1 MPLLIFEAGKEEI
14 MDRNQRVLLILSGLF
29 FSVATAQGAENAEED
44 MAKMYDSDALISI
57 ATGTQKPI
65 HLAPAVAS
73 VITARD
79 IQNMGATTLDEALAM
94 IPGMHVSVSP
104 LKDLNSLYSIRGIGS
119 GFNPQV
125 LLTINGIPVRDVYSG
140 ARLNT
145 FRLPVANISRIEVIR
160 GPGSAVHGA
169 DAFSGVIN
177 VITKSADEING
188 LQAGARA
195 GSFNSKELWAQYGGR
210 VSDWQL
216 AFSMEWAKSDGDQGR
231 KVGSDLATLLGAPSY
246 ATAYPMQTR
255 YNTLNSRIGL
265 SNDRWDFSL
274 SSWLQRDGGLGPG
287 AAQAIDPVGKNNV
300 ESYQVDA
307 AYHFPEKLQ
316 GWEMSSRFTHQYV
329 NDNNIFVLL
338 PPGTVVPVGDD
349 GNIATAPNA
358 ACPGGVCLVSFPNGV
373 LGNPGGIYNNDS
385 LELKALYA
393 ELDGHLVRANIGAS
407 QQREATN
414 ETKNF
419 GPGTPAEL
427 VVGPA
432 IISGAL
438 TDVTGTSNIYMSDQ
452 KRTAWYLAL
461 QDEWQFASD
470 WTLTGGVRNDHYSDF
485 GNTINPRMALVW
497 ETSYNLTSKLL
508 YGSAFRAP
516 SFSEL
521 YAKNNPVNL
530 GNPQLK
536 PEKIQTIELAFDYRP
551 TFAWQHLFNIYSY
564 QAKDLI
570 GYTPSAAGLMT
581 QNLSGQ
587 DGYGFE
593 YESKW
598 KPSDTLQLG
607 AAFSWQHSTT
617 QNTNTT
623 VPDAPGRLLSASLL
637 WHPQYDWS
645 VYGSAN
651 RVMGRVR
658 AAGDSR
664 ASIADYT
671 LVNLS
676 VRKQL
681 SESVEF
687 AASVRNLFNA
697 DGREPSNG
705 TIAGDYPLAGRS
717 ILAEL
722 SYHLGK

>member
-1 MPLLIFEAGKEEI
+1 MY
-14 MDRNQRVLLILSGLF
+14 RNQSLSIIISALL
-29 FSVATAQGAENAEED
+29 FSVTTAQGAENAEED
-44 MAKMYDSDALISI
+44 LAKMYYSDALISI

-73 VITARD
+73 VITAKD
-79 IQNMGATTLDEALAM
+79 IQNMGATTLDEALEM
-94 IPGMHVSVSP
+94 VPGMHVSVSP
-104 LKDLNSLYSIRGIGS
+104 LKNLNPIYSIRGIGS

-125 LLTINGIPVRDVYSG
+125 LLTINGIPVHDNYSG

-188 LQAGARA
+188 PRVGARA
-195 GSFNSKELWAQYGGR
+195 GSFNSKEGWLQYGGH
-210 VSDWQL
+210 VDDWRL
-216 AFSMEWAKSDGDQGR
+216 AFSTEWVKSDGDPNR

-246 ATAYPMQTR
+246 ASAYPLQTR
-255 YNTLNSRIGL
+255 YNILNSRIGL
-265 SNDRWDFSL
+265 SDDRWDISL

-300 ESYQVDA
+300 ESYQFDA
-307 AYHFPEKLQ
+307 GYRFQEKLK

-329 NDNNIFVLL
+329 NDKNIFQLL
-338 PPGTVVPVGDD
+338 PPGTVVPIGDD
-349 GNIATAPNA
+349 GNIATAPNV
-358 ACPGGVCLVSFPNGV
+358 ACPVVPGLGQACLVSFPDGV
-373 LGNPGGIYNNDS
+373 WGNPGGIYNNDS
-385 LELKALYA
+385 LELNALYA
-393 ELDGHLVRANIGAS
+393 EQTGHLIRANIGVT
-407 QQREATN
+407 QQIEAAY

-419 GPGTPAEL
+419 GPGTPAAL
-427 VVGPA
+427 VTGPA
-432 IISGAL
+432 VLSGAL
-438 TDVTGTSNIYMSDQ
+438 TDVTGTPNIYMSDQ

-461 QDEWQFASD
+461 QDEWQFAPD
-470 WTLTGGVRNDHYSDF
+470 WALTGGVRNDHYSDF

-497 ETSYNLTSKLL
+497 ATNYNLTSKLL

-521 YAKNNPVNL
+521 YAKNNPVVL

-536 PEKIQTIELAFDYRP
+536 PEKIQTMELAFDYRP
-551 TFAWQHLFNIYSY
+551 TFTWQHLFNTYYY

-570 GYTPSAAGLMT
+570 GYTPSTAGLMT

-587 DGYGFE
+587 EGYGFE

-598 KPSDTLQLG
+598 QPSDTLQLG
-607 AAFSWQHSTT
+607 AAYAWQHSKI

-623 VPDAPGRLLSASLL
+623 VPDAPGGHLTVSLL

-671 LVNLS
+671 FVNLS
-676 VRKQL
+676 VRKRL
-681 SESVEF
+681 SDSFEF
-687 AASVRNLFNA
+687 TTSVRNLFNA

-717 ILAEL
+717 IFAEL

>member
-1 MPLLIFEAGKEEI
+1 MQSLNFQTLIALLIFFWIGTAAAQPSEE
-14 MDRNQRVLLILSGLF
+14 
-29 FSVATAQGAENAEED
+29 SVEED
-44 MAKMYDSDALISI
+44 FTKMYDSDALISI

-73 VITARD
+73 VITAKD
-79 IQNMGATTLDEALAM
+79 IQNMGATTLDEALER
-94 IPGMHVSVSP
+94 IPGVHVSVSP
-104 LKDLNSLYSIRGIGS
+104 LKDLNSLYSIRGLGS
-119 GFNPQV
+119 GFNTQV
-125 LLTINGIPVRDVYSG
+125 LLTINGIPVRDNYSG
-140 ARLNT
+140 SRLNT

-169 DAFSGVIN
+169 DAFAGVIN
-177 VITKSADEING
+177 VITRSADEING
-188 LQAGARA
+188 LRVGARA
-195 GSFNSKELWAQYGGR
+195 GSFNSKEGWLQYGGR
-210 VSDWQL
+210 VDDWQI
-216 AFSMEWAKSDGDQGR
+216 AFSTEWAKSDGDPNR

-246 ATAYPMQTR
+246 AAAYPLQTR

-265 SNDRWDFSL
+265 SNDRWDISL

-300 ESYQVDA
+300 DSYQFDA
-307 AYHFPEKLQ
+307 AYRFPDKLK

-329 NDNNIFVLL
+329 NDKNIFQLL
-338 PPGTVVPVGDD
+338 PPGTVVPIGDD
-349 GNIATAPNA
+349 GNIGTAPNA
-358 ACPGGVCLVSFPNGV
+358 ACPVVPGLGQACLVSFPDGV
-373 LGNPGGIYNNDS
+373 WGNPGGIYNNDS
-385 LELKALYA
+385 LELNALYA
-393 ELDGHLVRANIGAS
+393 EKSGHLIRANIGATA
-407 QQREATN
+407 QRMTSY

-419 GPGTPAEL
+419 GPGTPAAL
-427 VVGPA
+427 VVGPVV
-432 IISGAL
+432 IPGAL
-438 TDVTGTSNIYMSDQ
+438 TDVTGTPSIFMSDQ

-461 QDEWQFASD
+461 QDEWQFARD

-497 ETSYNLTSKLL
+497 ATRYNLTSKLL

-536 PEKIQTIELAFDYRP
+536 PEKIQTVELAFDYRP
-551 TFAWQHLFNIYSY
+551 TFTWQHLFNTYAY
-564 QAKDLI
+564 KAKDLL

-581 QNLSGQ
+581 QNLNGQ

-593 YESKW
+593 FESKW

-607 AAFSWQHSTT
+607 AAFSWQHSKT
-617 QNTNTT
+617 QQTNTT

-637 WHPQYDWS
+637 WKPQYDWS

-671 LVNLS
+671 FVNLS
-676 VRKQL
+676 VRKRL

-687 AASVRNLFNA
+687 ATSVRNLFNA
-697 DGREPSNG
+697 NGREPSNG
-705 TIAGDYPLAGRS
+705 TIAADYPLAGRS
-717 ILAEL
+717 IFAEL
-722 SYHLGK
+722 SYHLGKL